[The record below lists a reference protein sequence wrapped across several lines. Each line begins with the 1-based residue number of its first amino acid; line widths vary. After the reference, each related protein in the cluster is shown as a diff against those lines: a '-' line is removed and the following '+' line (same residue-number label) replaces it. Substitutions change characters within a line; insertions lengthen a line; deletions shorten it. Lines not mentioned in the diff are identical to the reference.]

1 MQLLF
6 ITDAQRRRI
15 HSNDHDASKP
25 GRQVVTFLLICNI
38 TMWVIYTFEVQKVK
52 DSPVQVKNHIFFKL
66 CTLFLLI
73 LYFFFFSAPLLRILC
88 LVNDSKSLLASLHI
102 LSISFLGDFGGNLE
116 EFLQDQIDGLKYKL
130 TYLLRK
136 KITYHQYPKN
146 NINKVSYDT
155 KRNFLTTQKI
165 KTDV

>member
-15 HSNDHDASKP
+15 HSNNHDASKP

-52 DSPVQVKNHIFFKL
+52 DSPVQVKNHNIFVKL
-66 CTLFLLI
+66 QL
-73 LYFFFFSAPLLRILC
+73 FFFLQISYKIFSAPLLWILC

-136 KITYHQYPKN
+136 KITYHQYPK
-146 NINKVSYDT
+146 T
-155 KRNFLTTQKI
+155 
-165 KTDV
+165 